1 MTQPSD
7 IANKLQ
13 AGPRCPASSV
23 VHGQRSLYLQQCDKR
38 GFPSQE
44 TGSTTDATHMISH
57 QVGWGCMGLT
67 CS

>member
-57 QVGWGCMGLT
+57 QVGWGCMELT